1 MNLFQLTMAAAAVC
15 PIHGVNSDKVISF
28 KDEATEAQRAEA
40 RRVADAFDLNAPP
53 TLAER
58 IKTAIAKIDQDT
70 DAIIRDCIGERGN
83 EYKLAEE
90 EAKSFKAAGYP
101 AATVP
106 ASVKSWAD
114 AKGWTAQQAC
124 DDILATAA
132 AWLNAQTSI
141 RTNRLARKEEA
152 RNATTAAGVDAAL
165 ASWAT
170 FVAQMRTSLG
180 V

>member
-1 MNLFQLTMAAAAVC
+1 MKLQQLHQRVAAVC
-15 PIHGVNSDKVISF
+15 PIDGVASDKTIAF
-28 KDEATEAQRAEA
+28 RPEAAAQQRLDAQA
-40 RRVADAFDLNAPP
+40 IADAFDLNAPP

-70 DAIIRDCIGERGN
+70 DAIIRDVIGERGN

-90 EAKSFKAAGYP
+90 EAKSFKAAGY
-101 AATVP
+101 AGTVP

-114 AKGWTAQQAC
+114 AKGWTATVAC

-132 AWLNAQTSI
+132 GWLNAQSSI
-141 RTNRLARKEEA
+141 RSNRLARKEEA
-152 RNATTAAGVDAAL
+152 RKATTAAGVDTAL

-170 FVAQMRTSLG
+170 FVAQVRTSLG

>member
-1 MNLFQLTMAAAAVC
+1 MYKLTASTSVIRLADGACIPAD
-15 PIHGVNSDKVISF
+15 PANSDYAAYLKW
-28 KDEATEAQRAEA
+28 
-40 RRVADAFDLNAPP
+40 VAAGNTPQPAPVP

-58 IKTAIAKIDQDT
+58 IESAVFKIDTDT

-83 EYKLAEE
+83 EYKLAED

-101 AATVP
+101 ATVP

-114 AKGWTAQQAC
+114 AKGWTATVAC
-124 DDILATAA
+124 DDILATAGG
-132 AWLNAQTSI
+132 WLNAQSSI

-152 RNATTAAGVDAAL
+152 RKATTSAGVDAAL
-165 ASWAT
+165 ASWAA
-170 FVAQMRTSLG
+170 FVSQVRTSLG